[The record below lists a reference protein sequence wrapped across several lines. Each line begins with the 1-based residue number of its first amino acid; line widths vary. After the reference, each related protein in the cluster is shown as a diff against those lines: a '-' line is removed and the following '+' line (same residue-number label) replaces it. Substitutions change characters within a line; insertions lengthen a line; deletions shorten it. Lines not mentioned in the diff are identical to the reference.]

1 LPSGDIR
8 ARQSILAVTSLQ
20 SLTLSSTSRL
30 QCSPSV
36 NPLGKRNNFAE
47 RRRVCALGKPTNFA
61 ERAFI
66 TALGESSNFAE
77 RAFITALGE
86 SLPLPSAMAIAL
98 GKAGNLPVQSR
109 CLFPALPS
117 AMVMALGKAHLRR
130 ALWSFALGKPTE
142 NSFFYFYFPIHLIKQ

>member
-1 LPSGDIR
+1 VPTLPSGDIR

-47 RRRVCALGKPTNFA
+47 RRRVCALGKPT
-61 ERAFI
+61 
-66 TALGESSNFAE
+66 NFAE